1 MEKSFIKG
9 KRLGIKLEKNMN
21 NLQILETLKEVND
34 PEIPLNVVDLGL
46 IKGISCDD
54 NSIYIKMTLT
64 TPKCPLE
71 NFIVDSVKNKLKERF
86 PEKSIQVDLEFEE
99 PWNTSMIS
107 EKGKEKLRKLGWK
120 I

>member
-1 MEKSFIKG
+1 LE
-9 KRLGIKLEKNMN
+9 LKLEKNMN
-21 NLQILETLKEVND
+21 NIKVLEALKEVND

-46 IKGISCDD
+46 IKGISC
-54 NSIYIKMTLT
+54 NEYEISIKMTLT

-71 NFIVDSVKNKLKERF
+71 NFIVNSVKDKLQEHF
-86 PEKSIQVDLEFEE
+86 PDRNIEISLEFDE

>member
-1 MEKSFIKG
+1 LE
-9 KRLGIKLEKNMN
+9 IKLEKEMN
-21 NLQILETLKEVND
+21 NVQVLEALKEVND

-54 NSIYIKMTLT
+54 KTIFVKMTLT

-71 NFIVDSVKNKLKERF
+71 NFIVNSIKQKLKEYF
-86 PEKSIQVDLEFEE
+86 PSMDVDIDLEFDE

>member
-1 MEKSFIKG
+1 ME
-9 KRLGIKLEKNMN
+9 IKLEKEMN
-21 NLQILETLKEVND
+21 NVQVLEALKEVND

-46 IKGISCDD
+46 IRGISCDD
-54 NSIYIKMTLT
+54 KTIFVKMTLT

-71 NFIVDSVKNKLKERF
+71 NFIVNSIKQKLKEYF
-86 PEKSIQVDLEFEE
+86 PSMDVDINLEFDE

>member
-1 MEKSFIKG
+1 MELKT
-9 KRLGIKLEKNMN
+9 EKNMN
-21 NLQILETLKEVND
+21 NIQVLETLKEVND

-46 IKGISCDD
+46 IRGISCSDD
-54 NSIYIKMTLT
+54 YIHIKMTLT

-71 NFIVDSVKNKLKERF
+71 NFIVNSIKDKLKERF
-86 PEKSIQVDLEFEE
+86 PEKDVEITLEFDE

>member
-1 MEKSFIKG
+1 ME
-9 KRLGIKLEKNMN
+9 IKLEKEMN
-21 NLQILETLKEVND
+21 NVQVLEALKEVND

-54 NSIYIKMTLT
+54 KTIFVKMTLT

-71 NFIVDSVKNKLKERF
+71 NFIVNSIKQKLKEYF
-86 PEKSIQVDLEFEE
+86 PSMDVDIDLEFDE

>member
-1 MEKSFIKG
+1 LE
-9 KRLGIKLEKNMN
+9 IKLEKEMN
-21 NLQILETLKEVND
+21 NVQVLEALKEVND

-54 NSIYIKMTLT
+54 KTIFVKMTLT

-71 NFIVDSVKNKLKERF
+71 NFIVNSIKQKLKEYF
-86 PEKSIQVDLEFEE
+86 PSMDVDINLEFDE

>member
-1 MEKSFIKG
+1 ME
-9 KRLGIKLEKNMN
+9 IKLEKEMN
-21 NLQILETLKEVND
+21 NVQVLEALKEVND

-54 NSIYIKMTLT
+54 KTIFVKMTLT

-71 NFIVDSVKNKLKERF
+71 NFIVNSIKQKLKEYF
-86 PEKSIQVDLEFEE
+86 PSMDVDINLEFDE